1 MKKSWFIVFGSLIL
15 FATCTRD
22 PFDPPVNDPNA
33 DLEDIDVDRS
43 FDYSTTSDVELAVGV
58 LSLEEVPLDGVKVSV
73 FNAHP
78 DFGGHLLGKAF
89 TNESGIAQFST
100 IVPADLEEVIIT
112 VGSVGFNNLDTFKV
126 QPFIDASF
134 GGKPAGRVQ
143 GRGVQNNGP
152 IHISDNYYYMGTY
165 DNGSGLPHYLESPGD
180 QLDQSFLDDVNAS
193 LPEYAPVPQ
202 NNPEYLSSSNELDV
216 VVEQLSDVWVTFVS
230 EGAGY
235 RNSLGFYKFPT
246 GNPPASAADI
256 DSIFVVLPNASL
268 QNSGGALNAGDKV
281 HLGLI
286 EGGTTIS
293 WVLFEDA
300 WQGNRVEVDNQKWY
314 SNNNFNNEHNP
325 DQVQHTV
332 QLYDADRGLLLNGFE
347 DVYRSSGHSDEDF
360 NDLIFYVSANPFEA
374 IASGAMPPITNEG
387 DGDGDG
393 IPNSS
398 DEFPDNPF
406 AAGGTNYT
414 GSIAFEDLWPGIG
427 DYDFNDLVI
436 NYNINHTLNA
446 NNDIT
451 EIQAVWGI
459 RAVGGSYQNGFGFQL
474 DNVPATNV
482 SSISGQNLSEGYI
495 NTNGNGTETG
505 INEACVIV
513 FDNVFNVMPSSGGS
527 FINTVPGATEVP
539 VQTMTNIITFNQPQD
554 PNDVGFPPYNAFI
567 IANGERG
574 REIHLAN
581 EKPTSLA
588 NTSLFGNSAD
598 RTNPNQ
604 NVYYKTNN
612 GLPWGLNVTEG
623 FVYPS
628 EKSKINQ
635 GYEFFN
641 EWCISA
647 GGTYQDWHRDKP
659 NYRVAA
665 KLYKP

>member
-1 MKKSWFIVFGSLIL
+1 MGLVAFS
-15 FATCTRD
+15 ACNRD

-33 DLEDIDVDRS
+33 DLEDIQVDAS
-43 FDYSTTSDVELAVGV
+43 FDYATTTKVEFLVGV
-58 LSLEEVPLDGVKVSV
+58 LSLEEVPLKGVKVSV
-73 FNAHP
+73 YKDNP
-78 DFGGHLLGKAF
+78 NFGGRLLGKAF
-89 TNESGIAQFST
+89 TDNQGMASFST
-100 IVPADLEEVIIT
+100 IVPTDLEEVVIT
-112 VGSVGFNNLDTFKV
+112 VGAAGFNNLDTFQV
-126 QPFIDASF
+126 APFIDASF
-134 GGKPAGRVQ
+134 GGKPQ
-143 GRGVQNNGP
+143 GRIRGRTTQNPEP
-152 IHISDNYYYMGTY
+152 IHISDNYYYMGPY
-165 DNGSGLPHYLESPGD
+165 ANGSGLPDYLENPGD
-180 QLDQSFLDDVNAS
+180 LIDQAFLDDVNAS

-202 NNPEYLSSSNELDV
+202 NNPEYLASGNELEV
-216 VVEQLSDVWVTFVS
+216 VVDQLSDVWVTFVT

-235 RNSLGFYKFPT
+235 KNALGYFTYPSAS
-246 GNPPASAADI
+246 PPATAEDI
-256 DSIFVVLPNASL
+256 DSIFIIFPNASL
-268 QNSGGALNAGDKV
+268 QNSGGSLNPGDKV
-281 HLGLI
+281 HLGQFPA
-286 EGGTTIS
+286 GTTIS
-293 WVLFEDA
+293 WVLFQDA
-300 WQGNRVEVDNQKWY
+300 WRGNEVRVNNQKWY
-314 SNNNFNNEHNP
+314 SNNAYNNEHNP
-325 DQVQHTV
+325 DQIQHTV
-332 QLYDADRGLLLNGFE
+332 QLYDQERELLLNSFE
-347 DVYRSSGHSDEDF
+347 DIYRSSGHSDEDF
-360 NDLIFYVSANPFEA
+360 NDLVFYVSANPFQA
-374 IASGAMPPITNEG
+374 IETLSMPAITQEG

-393 IPNSS
+393 IPNSA

-414 GSIAFEDLWPGIG
+414 GTVAFEDLWPAMG

-436 NYNINHTLNA
+436 NYNINHTLNG
-446 NNDIT
+446 NNDVT

-459 RAVGGSYQNGFGFQL
+459 RAVGGSYENGFGFQL
-474 DNVPATNV
+474 DNVSANNV

-495 NTNGNGTETG
+495 STNGNGTESG
-505 INEACVIV
+505 ISETCVIV

-539 VQTMTNIITFNQPQD
+539 VQTITNIITFNQPQD
-554 PNDVGFPPYNAFI
+554 PNLVGFPPYNAFI

-641 EWCISA
+641 EWCISS
-647 GGTYQDWHRDKP
+647 GGNYQDWHRDKP
-659 NYRVAA
+659 NYRVPA